1 MKKKTTSRLP
11 LPLLAQILLPLL
23 VAVLCAGILL
33 LGSIRPYEMAKTYLK
48 VAFMDGSGVVSDH
61 GTNGLNIVQ
70 TDIDTDYTGETAE
83 EGTPVVSDYG
93 SQCAVLE
100 AKSIGLYAPVY
111 WGGGAE
117 LLEEG
122 ACQTPA
128 SALLGASGNS
138 VISAHVNTFFHDLN
152 QLKVGDTVTAYTT
165 YGKFTYEV
173 TEQITFDA
181 SDKSYLK
188 KTDGERLTLYTCE
201 MQLLGSSSKRVG
213 VVCKLTDKAFY
224 TDAGT
229 SAEGG
234 NQ

>member
-11 LPLLAQILLPLL
+11 LPLWAQILLPLL

-152 QLKVGDTVTAYTT
+152 QLKVGDTT

-188 KTDGERLTLYTCE
+188 KTDDERLTLYTCE

>member
-100 AKSIGLYAPVY
+100 AKSIGLYAPVRNC
-111 WGGGAE
+111 WKRAPARHRHLHCWAHRE
-117 LLEEG
+117 TLSS
-122 ACQTPA
+122 APMSTPF
-128 SALLGASGNS
+128 SM
-138 VISAHVNTFFHDLN
+138 I
-152 QLKVGDTVTAYTT
+152 
-165 YGKFTYEV
+165 
-173 TEQITFDA
+173 
-181 SDKSYLK
+181 
-188 KTDGERLTLYTCE
+188 
-201 MQLLGSSSKRVG
+201 
-213 VVCKLTDKAFY
+213 
-224 TDAGT
+224 
-229 SAEGG
+229 
-234 NQ
+234 

>member
-11 LPLLAQILLPLL
+11 LPLWAQILLPLL

-48 VAFMDGSGVVSDH
+48 VAFMDGSGVVSDN

-111 WGGGAE
+111 WGRRCGTAGRGRLPDTGICTAGRIGK
-117 LLEEG
+117 LCHQRP
-122 ACQTPA
+122 CQHLFP
-128 SALLGASGNS
+128 
-138 VISAHVNTFFHDLN
+138 
-152 QLKVGDTVTAYTT
+152 
-165 YGKFTYEV
+165 
-173 TEQITFDA
+173 
-181 SDKSYLK
+181 
-188 KTDGERLTLYTCE
+188 
-201 MQLLGSSSKRVG
+201 
-213 VVCKLTDKAFY
+213 
-224 TDAGT
+224 
-229 SAEGG
+229 
-234 NQ
+234 